1 MERRGSYVLINETG
15 LASDRN
21 CYNLVEFLLSF
32 GQAAELPL
40 RGPYERSKNAGLG
53 EFSSLVHWLLSVEPR
68 HPYLGRL
75 TTGAVLNWAPIPF
88 LVEGPYPLRACT
100 SFFFCSGISWSCKE
114 SGISLGLYPTFLLL
128 YPWNLPFSLF
138 LNSVNYNEVQLKERT
153 KDCYPGPSSLST
165 LEQIESMGG
174 SFLYR
179 ILYPISWKVKAFGR
193 EGHYALWARRYF
205 TGRPWRS
212 NEYKSVPWVGLIW
225 TSDTRANIVI
235 FRTFSFRWRSSLIRW
250 L

>member
-1 MERRGSYVLINETG
+1 MILQRKWDFTRLVSYLSPSLSVKPSLQPLPKLCQLQRGSTKGKNQG
-15 LASDRN
+15 
-21 CYNLVEFLLSF
+21 LLSWPIF
-32 GQAAELPL
+32 PL
-40 RGPYERSKNAGLG
+40 NFR
-53 EFSSLVHWLLSVEPR
+53 
-68 HPYLGRL
+68 
-75 TTGAVLNWAPIPF
+75 
-88 LVEGPYPLRACT
+88 
-100 SFFFCSGISWSCKE
+100 
-114 SGISLGLYPTFLLL
+114 
-128 YPWNLPFSLF
+128 
-138 LNSVNYNEVQLKERT
+138 
-153 KDCYPGPSSLST
+153 